1 MKTTIVNKSHLV
13 EKIAVKTGLSKTKV
27 DAVVSEVFNEVKFQV
42 KTGNRVRI
50 NSFVIFEAVM
60 RKGKKGNDISRNR
73 QVIIP
78 AHKVPVFRAS
88 QNFKKKIK

>member
-1 MKTTIVNKSHLV
+1 MKTIVNKNQLSGVISARTGIAKKDV
-13 EKIAVKTGLSKTKV
+13 EMVLT
-27 DAVVSEVFNEVKFQV
+27 EVFNQV
-42 KTGNRVRI
+42 KTEVRIGNRVRI
-50 NSFVIFEAVM
+50 NSFGIFEAVM